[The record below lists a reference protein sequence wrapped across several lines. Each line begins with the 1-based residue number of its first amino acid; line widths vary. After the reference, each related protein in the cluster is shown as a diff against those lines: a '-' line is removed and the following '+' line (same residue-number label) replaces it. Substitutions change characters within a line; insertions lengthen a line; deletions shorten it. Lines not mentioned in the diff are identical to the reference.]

1 MITRIALFLIGFGFS
16 VIGFAFIISY
26 LNLIPLGY
34 NFFEY
39 VNFIS
44 RKIECLIGPI
54 GLIITFL
61 SIFVKGEDKNEL
73 HLWYIFKFQ

>member
-1 MITRIALFLIGFGFS
+1 MITRIIFFLIGFGFS
-16 VIGFAFIISY
+16 VIGFVFIISY

-34 NFFEY
+34 NFLEY

-44 RKIECLIGPI
+44 RRPECLIGPI

-61 SIFVKGEDKNEL
+61 SIFIPGGQKNEL
-73 HLWYIFKFQ
+73 YL